1 MSGRYQ
7 AGEKGS
13 FRFNGSSL
21 DQLWDVFASSTIDE
35 SLRESSAEQLSVL
48 VQGILYI
55 CISFA
60 FDTNNRATLI
70 IYLILILFIH
80 YDLS

>member
-1 MSGRYQ
+1 MSGKYQ

-21 DQLWDVFASSTIDE
+21 DQLWDVFASSTVDE

-48 VQGILYI
+48 VQGNL
-55 CISFA
+55 SFA
-60 FDTNNRATLI
+60 FDTNNRATLT